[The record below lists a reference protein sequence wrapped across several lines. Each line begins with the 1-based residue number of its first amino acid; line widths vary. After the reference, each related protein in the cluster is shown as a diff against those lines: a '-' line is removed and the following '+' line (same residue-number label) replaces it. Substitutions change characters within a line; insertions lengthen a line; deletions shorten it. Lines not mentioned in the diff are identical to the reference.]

1 LKATIPAYQRAKADI
16 KFTQTKKVRL
26 DVWPSDICQA
36 IYTALL
42 WQAYLNL

>member
-1 LKATIPAYQRAKADI
+1 
-16 KFTQTKKVRL
+16 VRL